1 MTWSIRH
8 VNTMIQLANSMSLP
22 LQNARFSSALSLFLL
37 RKSIFYSNATPNSQ
51 CGQCTQEK
59 QLCNPIRLS
68 KQCWNQKT
76 LTGLFHALSYTT
88 KCLLFLSL
96 LTFFRRF
103 SPQKKRLIT
112 SQKPTVTEMK
122 WNKNDQMYNDEDR
135 KHETG
140 ILEGRASL
148 YYKSKLSKCFQHQN
162 GLAAWGDRC
171 FGRDKTDNVK
181 WNMCRLLKK
190 VSFAGSWSLL
200 KF

>member
-1 MTWSIRH
+1 MTWSTRH
-8 VNTMIQLANSMSLP
+8 VNIMIQLANSVSLP
-22 LQNARFSSALSLFLL
+22 LQNSQFSSALSLFLFA
-37 RKSIFYSNATPNSQ
+37 FYSNTTANSQ

-59 QLCNPIRLS
+59 QPCHLIKLS
-68 KQCWNQKT
+68 KQCWNQKI

-88 KCLLFLSL
+88 KCLLFLSM

-112 SQKPTVTEMK
+112 AQKPTVTEME
-122 WNKNDQMYNDEDR
+122 WNKDDQMDNDEDMETWDRHFRR
-135 KHETG
+135 KG
-140 ILEGRASL
+140 SL

-181 WNMCRLLKK
+181 WNMCRLLKQWALLA
-190 VSFAGSWSLL
+190 AGVC
-200 KF
+200 